1 MGLLA
6 APEHTGG
13 TRLQGQGGGVGGD
26 VGAALVDNSDDTHG
40 YRRLFHHDAA
50 GALHPLEN
58 STHRVREGGHL
69 PDALGHA
76 CDALRAE
83 GQPVQHDLGD
93 GAAGGLQVGLVGGQN
108 GLLMLHQRVSHSQ
121 QSVIF
126 CLGVGQRHS
135 PLGSAGLFQQFQC
148 RHRTTSFDSL
158 SGPKQP
164 DFIPKSDDKM

>member
-6 APEHTGG
+6 ATEHTGG
-13 TRLQGQGGGVGGD
+13 TSLQGQGGGVRGD
-26 VGAALVDNSDDTHG
+26 VGAALVDDGDNTHG

-58 STHRVREGGHL
+58 GAHRVGEGGHL

-76 CDALRAE
+76 CDALGAE
-83 GQPVQHDLGD
+83 GQPVQHDLRH
-93 GAAGGLQVGLVGGQN
+93 GAAGGLQVGLVGGEN
-108 GLLMLHQRVSHSQ
+108 GLLMIHQRVSHSQ

-126 CLGVGQRHS
+126 GLGVRQRHS